1 MDNIKKDNRVEYRVY
16 EYDGESF
23 LVNTY
28 EEALSY
34 WKQGRI
40 VQESHVA
47 RCRIDEWTIV
57 ETTIQREWH
66 QT

>member
-1 MDNIKKDNRVEYRVY
+1 MDSIKKDNRIEYRVY
-16 EYDGESF
+16 EYGGESF

-40 VQESHVA
+40 VHENHIA
-47 RCRIDEWTIV
+47 LCRIDEWTVV
-57 ETTIQREWH
+57 ETIIQREWR
-66 QT
+66 